1 MNSFADFL
9 DKKLS
14 TPMAKLAEQR
24 HLRAV
29 RDGIIATLPLI
40 IVGSIFLIIA
50 NPPVPESWGIYKTL
64 KANANTIV
72 LPFRM
77 TMYIM
82 TIYACWGIGYS
93 LARSYKLDGV
103 TGGTLSAAAFF
114 LTLVPKSISAL
125 TPELLEIV
133 KGSPDLL
140 KWYEGIPQ
148 GFQMPM
154 GNMGGGGMFVGI
166 IVSIL
171 AVEIF
176 RFTNKSGFKISMPE
190 QVPASVARSFEA
202 LTPAAIIV
210 LLIGSITYYL
220 KFDWH
225 GFVGKLVTPLVSATD
240 TLPSVWILII
250 LVTFFWSFGIHGVSI
265 VGSIARPLWL
275 VLLEQNS
282 TAAAAGEPL
291 KAIAAEPFFQWFIW
305 IGGSGATIG
314 LVISL
319 ALSAKSSY
327 GKQLGRV
334 ALVPGIFNINEPIIF
349 GAPVVLNP
357 TLIIPFII
365 TPLVTGTLAWI
376 VTSMGLVSRV
386 IVTAPWTLP
395 GPIGAYM
402 ATGGDWKAAVLN
414 IICILISVAIYYP
427 FVKMYDKKLLREE
440 QGETLTENLV
450 EIGSKNL

>member
-1 MNSFADFL
+1 MEKFADFL

-40 IVGSIFLIIA
+40 IVGSFFLIIA
-50 NPPVPESWGIYKTL
+50 NPPLPESWGIYKTL
-64 KANANTIV
+64 KANAATIV

-82 TIYACWGIGYS
+82 TIYACWGMGYS
-93 LARSYKLDGV
+93 LAKSYKLDGV

-114 LTLVPKSISAL
+114 LTLVPKSAAAL
-125 TPELLEIV
+125 APELMEIV
-133 KGSPDLL
+133 KGNPDLL
-140 KWYEGIPQ
+140 KWYQGVPQ

-154 GNMGGGGMFVGI
+154 ANMGGGGMFVGI

-210 LLIGSITYYL
+210 LLVGSITYYA

-225 GFVGKLVTPLVSATD
+225 GTIGKLVAPLVSATD
-240 TLPSVWILII
+240 TLPSVWVLVL

-282 TAAAAGEPL
+282 TAAAAGDALP
-291 KAIAAEPFFQWFIW
+291 AIAAEPFFQWFIW
-305 IGGSGATIG
+305 IGGSGCTIG
-314 LVISL
+314 LVI
-319 ALSAKSSY
+319 ALSFFAKSAY
-327 GKQLGRV
+327 GKAVGRA

-349 GAPVVLNP
+349 GAPIVLNP
-357 TLIIPFII
+357 VLIIPFIV
-365 TPLVTGTLAWI
+365 TPLVNATLAWI
-376 VTSMGLVSRV
+376 VTSMGLVGRV

-395 GPIGAYM
+395 GPIGAFM
-402 ATGGDWKAAVLN
+402 ATNDWRAAVLN
-414 IICILISVAIYYP
+414 VICIIISVVIYYP
-427 FVKMYDKKLLREE
+427 FVKMYDKKLLQEE
-440 QGETLTENLV
+440 QGEQA
-450 EIGSKNL
+450 

>member
-1 MNSFADFL
+1 MNNFAEFL

-40 IVGSIFLIIA
+40 IVGSFFLIIA
-50 NPPVPESWGIYKTL
+50 NPPLPEAWGITKTL
-64 KANANTIV
+64 KANAATIV

-93 LARSYKLDGV
+93 LAKSYKLDGV

-114 LTLVPKSISAL
+114 LTLVPKSAAAL
-125 TPELLEIV
+125 APELMEIV
-133 KGSPDLL
+133 KGNPDLL
-140 KWYEGIPQ
+140 KWYQGVPQ

-154 GNMGGGGMFVGI
+154 ANMGGGGMFVGI

-190 QVPASVARSFEA
+190 QVPPSVARSFEA

-210 LLIGSITYYL
+210 LLIGSITYYA

-225 GFVGKLVTPLVSATD
+225 AFVGKLVAPLVSATD
-240 TLPSVWILII
+240 TLPSVWILVL

-282 TAAAAGEPL
+282 TAAAAGQTLP
-291 KAIAAEPFFQWFIW
+291 AIAAEPFFQWFIW
-305 IGGSGATIG
+305 IGGSGCTIG
-314 LVISL
+314 LVI
-319 ALSAKSSY
+319 ALSFFAKSSY
-327 GKQLGRV
+327 GKAVGRA

-349 GAPVVLNP
+349 GAPIVLNP
-357 TLIIPFII
+357 ILIIPFII

-376 VTSMGLVSRV
+376 ATSVGLVSRV

-395 GPIGAYM
+395 GPIGAFI
-402 ATGGDWKAAVLN
+402 ATNDWRAAVLN
-414 IICILISVAIYYP
+414 VVCIIISVVIYYP
-427 FVKMYDKKLLREE
+427 FVKMYDKKLLQEE
-440 QGETLTENLV
+440 QGEAIAE
-450 EIGSKNL
+450 